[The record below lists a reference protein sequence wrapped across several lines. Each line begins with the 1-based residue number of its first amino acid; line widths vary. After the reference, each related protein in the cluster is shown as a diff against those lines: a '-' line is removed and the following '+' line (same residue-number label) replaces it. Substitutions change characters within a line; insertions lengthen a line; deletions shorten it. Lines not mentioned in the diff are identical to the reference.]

1 MRPLALERGNMSDR
15 PLCRLGAQSMDETE
29 AEVRITAEIPMP
41 YSVFE
46 SFEDNAA
53 QE

>member
-1 MRPLALERGNMSDR
+1 MSSSSHDIIEYHLLTSIEGGCER
-15 PLCRLGAQSMDETE
+15 E
-29 AEVRITAEIPMP
+29 AESESERERF